1 MPSMRRAWRPVTG
14 RRLPARHAAISTA
27 VMRKS
32 WSFPARPRAR
42 RVVIGTFQQSCLFQ
56 RLCLEKRCHK
66 TCPRCLKKALRRH
79 DSLGTSF
86 SDVACK
92 FECVFAKARPYR
104 SYNPTIGSAFSAL
117 ILCAVQIS
125 SWAISSRT
133 RPRSN
138 NHGPYARLLLNP
150 LRCGIQ
156 GSKRS

>member
-1 MPSMRRAWRPVTG
+1 MEAAVTG
-14 RRLPARHAAISTA
+14 RRLPAGDAAISTA
-27 VMRKS
+27 VMGGKAGFSRS
-32 WSFPARPRAR
+32 PEAR
-42 RVVIGTFQQSCLFQ
+42 RVVIGTIQQSCVFQ
-56 RLCLEKRCHK
+56 RLCLEKRCGK

-79 DSLGTSF
+79 DSLGTFF